1 MPAQFRSLVT
11 WVDNS
16 IKSAQM
22 VTIADGSASSYN
34 LRYGEGVTRS
44 SPSGLTVTDAASYVE
59 VNTGV
64 ITFRINKTAGYLFAQ
79 VLNGTTQLI
88 TNSDIVMNNYVD
100 GQDYKSSLD
109 TSHTITIEEQPS
121 TGYPIRAVILHTG
134 SLRNAAGT
142 PLCKYRARYYAY
154 RGLDHIGLDLTV
166 VEDLASDNRSVEP
179 NYVAGGD
186 PAGMAFKANSYY
198 ITMPYFLSG
207 TKTYHF
213 GGNGGTIPTGTV
225 SGEHYLHQFGN
236 TNFIAGTFSPEN
248 FYIEGVQSNSSSLAA
263 PTAGKM
269 EGWLNVYNG
278 THSIYAGIREA
289 WQLYPKEL
297 QVNNATNSMRVSL
310 HPLRASQ
317 KPAIA
322 DPSNNRLDFPRVFY
336 FPRHGGACTNQVLFQ
351 FRAGAQQ
358 GSNLMAAFNAKP
370 RMLRPA
376 SEMCA
381 SKVFGDMLEAGTNS
395 AGFDDWMLQ
404 AQQRCWIDGYDTP
417 GSRQV
422 EYLAG
427 ALARVYG
434 WRNHGC
440 AYYGFASPSPNKTS
454 IYGGTRYW
462 PVNYN
467 DTHISTGMH
476 FLKEYVRTRNENL
489 WWKAGERRARHW
501 MDFDVSHCNRTGG
514 PDYVPSNIGAG
525 EIHSNA
531 HSDVQFDHMASNSL
545 WNHFTSGG
553 LGEYYL
559 LTGDYRA
566 KEVIDLVGTWLVSAF
581 NSRYPVPFPYT
592 SVSGSEE
599 TRNWH
604 FAYQILLQLFKAT
617 GNTTFLN
624 KIANQGGKYFMQWF
638 RQTSY
643 GHVQNG
649 SVVHANSYTTGR
661 AAWYLPANSGNAS
674 NGVWN
679 GGSSWMIAPLLC
691 TLIDYFEV
699 DKDYNTIATQ
709 GGYSR
714 ADFQD
719 MILQNVENLVRHHYR
734 KTSAAASTATWLYD
748 EASSTQVNEY
758 GKTGGE
764 SRGAPTTFGGSSNV
778 CGGIPVGIPYV
789 LAYGYK
795 LLTTGDGFG
804 TPTHPN
810 PAWFTTSATWNSLAN
825 CYFSELKT
833 VRSWPN
839 DVYRQMDPGR
849 YGWYGYEHGYK
860 MGEFFRIMAG
870 TPPAPTLPTL
880 TFTASSNTITP
891 GQSVTLTWSTTGA
904 ASVTATGG

>member
-1 MPAQFRSLVT
+1 MT
-11 WVDNS
+11 WVDGS

-22 VTIADGSASSYN
+22 VTLTDGSASTYN

-64 ITFRINKTAGYLFAQ
+64 ISFRINKTAGYLFAQ
-79 VLNGTTQLI
+79 VLNGSTQLL
-88 TNSDIVMNNYVD
+88 TNSDIIMNNYVD

-109 TSHTITIEEQPS
+109 TSHSITIEEQPS

-142 PLCKYRARYYAY
+142 ALCKYRARYYAY
-154 RGLDHIGLDLTV
+154 RGMDHIKLDLTV
-166 VEDLASDNRSVEP
+166 VEDLASDNRNVEP

-198 ITMPYFLSG
+198 VTMPYFLSG

-213 GGNGGTIPTGTV
+213 GGGGGTIPTATV

-236 TNFIAGTFSPEN
+236 TNIIAGTFSPEN
-248 FYIEGVQSNSSSLAA
+248 FYTEGVQSSSSSLAA
-263 PTAGKM
+263 PTSGKM
-269 EGWLNVYNG
+269 DGWLNVYNG

-289 WQLYPKEL
+289 WQRYPKEV
-297 QVNNATNSMRVSL
+297 QVNNSTNSMRVSL

-358 GSNLMAAFNAKP
+358 GSNLMAAFNAQP

-381 SKVFGDMLEAGTNS
+381 SKVFGDMLEAGVNS

-417 GSRQV
+417 GTRQV

-440 AYYGFASPSPNKTS
+440 SYHSFNNPGKTS
-454 IYGGTRYW
+454 VYNGQRFW

-467 DTHISTGMH
+467 DTHISSGMH
-476 FLKEYVRTRNENL
+476 FFKEYVRTRNENL
-489 WWKAGERRARHW
+489 WWKSGEVRARHW
-501 MDFDVSHCNRTGG
+501 MDFDVCHTNRTGG
-514 PDYVPSNIGAG
+514 PGYVPSGIGAG
-525 EIHSNA
+525 EIHSQG
-531 HSDVQFDHMASNSL
+531 HSDGQFDHTANYSL

-566 KEVIDLVGTWLVSAF
+566 KEVMDEVGSWLLLAF
-581 NSRYPVPFPYT
+581 DSRYPVPFSSTYPT
-592 SVSGSEE
+592 ANVNGEE
-599 TRNWH
+599 NRNWH

-617 GNTTFLN
+617 GNTDYLN
-624 KIANQGGKYFMQWF
+624 KIANRGGKFFMQWF
-638 RQTSY
+638 QQTGY
-643 GHVQNG
+643 GHIQAG
-649 SVVHANSYTTGR
+649 TTVHSNSYTTGR
-661 AAWYLPANSGNAS
+661 GAWLLPGNSGNSAGP
-674 NGVWN
+674 GVWN
-679 GGSSWMIAPLLC
+679 GGSAWMIAPMLC
-691 TLIDYFEV
+691 TIIDYFEV
-699 DKDYNTIATQ
+699 DKDYNTISTQ

-714 ADFQD
+714 AHWQD
-719 MILQNVENLVRHHYR
+719 MILQNIENLVRHHYR
-734 KTSAAASTATWLYD
+734 KKLSTTVQEFLYD
-748 EASSTQVNEY
+748 ESISSVTTEY
-758 GKTGGE
+758 GKTGTAQSDSPG
-764 SRGAPTTFGGSSNV
+764 SPTTFGGTSLV
-778 CGGIPVGIPYV
+778 CGGIPVGIPYA
-789 LAYGYK
+789 LAYGVK
-795 LLTTGDGFG
+795 LLATGDGFG
-804 TPTHPN
+804 TPIHPN
-810 PAWFTTSATWNSLAN
+810 PSWFTTSATWTSLIN

-839 DVYRQMDPGR
+839 DAYRQMDPGR

-860 MGEFFRIMAG
+860 MGEFFKLMAG
-870 TPPAPTLPTL
+870 SVAPPTLPTL
-880 TFTASSNTITP
+880 NFTQSATTIQP
-891 GQSVTLTWSTTGA
+891 GESVTLTWSTTGA